1 MFFLTCM
8 CITAH
13 SSHYITDFFFGRKT
27 SLRHEKFLPTNDFL
41 TKLSAVYLR
50 NAPLL
55 HAYPIRTTVEVHH
68 HQRNPFLFH
77 YPPFSSPEI
86 CGNRSKH
93 PSTCLGMNLTCV
105 CVCMCTVC
113 APQSKVQVFL
123 GVVQFHTWYVRG
135 KSNYD
140 IGSISFLSGTLL
152 KFLFLIREL
161 GVH

>member
-1 MFFLTCM
+1 M

-41 TKLSAVYLR
+41 TKLSAVCLR

-55 HAYPIRTTVEVHH
+55 HAYPIRTTLEVHH

-105 CVCMCTVC
+105 CACVRFVHHSLK
-113 APQSKVQVFL
+113 SKCFWVQCNFIHDMSEGNQIMILGASVFCL
-123 GVVQFHTWYVRG
+123 ARYLNFC
-135 KSNYD
+135 S
-140 IGSISFLSGTLL
+140 
-152 KFLFLIREL
+152 
-161 GVH
+161 

>member
-8 CITAH
+8 CITTH
-13 SSHYITDFFFGRKT
+13 SSHYFTDFFFGRKT

-50 NAPLL
+50 NAPCYTRIRSGPLL
-55 HAYPIRTTVEVHH
+55 RCITTKGILFCFTIL
-68 HQRNPFLFH
+68 PFLRQKYVATAQNIH
-77 YPPFSSPEI
+77 PPVWAWISP
-86 CGNRSKH
+86 
-93 PSTCLGMNLTCV
+93 V